1 MREIVTLLGEQLE
14 PFIKDDTVRPNMSA
28 ASRVQSGRK
37 TYALRDGSDVLAIIC
52 IAYGHSLPTTED
64 ELDTLWLSGSTSN
77 DFYIIPYTLW
87 SYSTGAGRELINGIL
102 DIIQVDYSDL
112 NRSFWP
118 RVITMSPKTKIAENF
133 HLKNGAKLISE
144 NKESNNFEYLIR

>member
-14 PFIKDDTVRPNMSA
+14 PFIKDDIVRPNMSA
-28 ASRVQSGRK
+28 ASRVQPGRK
-37 TYALRDGSDVLAIIC
+37 SYALRDGSDVLAIIC
-52 IAYGHSLPTTED
+52 VAYGHSLPTTED
-64 ELDTLWLSGSTSN
+64 ELDSLGLSSTSN

-87 SYSTGAGRELINGIL
+87 SYSPGAGRELINGLL
-102 DIIQVDYSDL
+102 DIIKVDYSDL

-118 RVITMSPKTKIAENF
+118 RVITMSPKTEMAKNF

-144 NKESNNFEYLIR
+144 NAESNNFEYLIR